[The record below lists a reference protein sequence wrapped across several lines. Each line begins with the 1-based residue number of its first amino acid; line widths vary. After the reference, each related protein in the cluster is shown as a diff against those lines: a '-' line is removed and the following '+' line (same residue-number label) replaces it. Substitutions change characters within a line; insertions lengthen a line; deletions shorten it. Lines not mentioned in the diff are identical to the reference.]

1 MVREHGR
8 RPWRTAKR
16 VQSELSSLKESHES
30 RASRRILLRTLR
42 VEACEGFLV
51 EGSVAPRNRC
61 GSWVIAVIFFE
72 VVCAVL
78 FLAAA
83 PQSIPS

>member
-1 MVREHGR
+1 MLLCAGCALAISSILI
-8 RPWRTAKR
+8 P
-16 VQSELSSLKESHES
+16 SLKEPHES
-30 RASRRILLRTLR
+30 RASRRILLRTFR
-42 VEACEGFLV
+42 AEACEGFLV
-51 EGSVAPRNRC
+51 EGSVASRNRC
-61 GSWVIAVIFFE
+61 GSWVIAVMFFE